1 MIFSY
6 RRKLLFFNLLIP
18 SRFGWQQRYQLGARQ
33 YLGRRYQPEAG
44 ALQQIVHTDGQDR
57 RSAVA
62 RHSRGQIHQGDFHRL
77 CGRGE
82 RNGRY
87 GHHRKRRSAGGRDTA
102 YQRSPE
108 QRVPALTT
116 FPVLSGRA
124 DTAATGHF
132 STLLS
137 GDVLVVVDT
146 SSEKRP
152 PLGAIYRVYAGDS
165 LIAERVRG
173 IDSPG
178 SVTDLIPLSSAAKK
192 WQISRVEVQLIQP
205 GGSLGPR
212 FDLRR

>member
-1 MIFSY
+1 MALVNTSVGDANLKLELDNKLFTQIARTDVPLWRGTHEAKFIKDIFTD
-6 RRKLLFFNLLIP
+6 F
-18 SRFGWQQRYQLGARQ
+18 AA
-33 YLGRRYQPEAG
+33 EASEMEG
-44 ALQQIVHTDGQDR
+44 TVTVKSDAPLAAATLRTNEVPN
-57 RSAVA
+57 SAFPQ
-62 RHSRGQIHQGDFHRL
+62 S
-77 CGRGE
+77 
-82 RNGRY
+82 
-87 GHHRKRRSAGGRDTA
+87 
-102 YQRSPE
+102 
-108 QRVPALTT
+108 VPALTT

-178 SVTDLIPLSSAAKK
+178 SVTHLIPLSSAAKE
-192 WQISRVEVQLIQP
+192 WQISRVEVQPIQP